1 MGRFVKGQ
9 IVVLPFPFSDLS
21 SAKNRPAFVVAPLTG
36 DDLIVCQIT
45 TVNRTDSYAIPVTT
59 QDFVTGSLPHPSMIR
74 ANRLFTA
81 DAKLIVRTAG
91 TLSQRKIQEVINK
104 IVEIV
109 TT

>member
-1 MGRFVKGQ
+1 MGGFVKGQ
-9 IVVLPFPFSDLS
+9 IVVLLFPFSDLS
-21 SAKNRPAFVVAPLTG
+21 SAKNRPALVVAPLTS

-59 QDFVTGSLPHPSMIR
+59 KDFVTGFLPHPSIIH

-81 DAKLIVRTAG
+81 DAKLIIRTAG
-91 TLSQRKIQEVINK
+91 ALSQRKIQEVINK

>member
-9 IVVLPFPFSDLS
+9 IVILPFPFSDLS

-45 TVNRTDSYAIPVTT
+45 TVNRTDSYALSLTT
-59 QDFVTGSLPHPSMIR
+59 KDFVTGSLPHPSIIR

-81 DAKLIVRTAG
+81 DAKLIIRTAG

-104 IVEIV
+104 IVEII